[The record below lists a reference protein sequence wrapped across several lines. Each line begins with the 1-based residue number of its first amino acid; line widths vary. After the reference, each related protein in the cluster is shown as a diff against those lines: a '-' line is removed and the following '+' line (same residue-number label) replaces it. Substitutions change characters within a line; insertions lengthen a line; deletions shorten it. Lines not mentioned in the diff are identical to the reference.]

1 MMNIYNIKGE
11 KLGELTPKD
20 IIVNE
25 EPNKGVVHEVL
36 VAELASFRQGSA
48 STKTR
53 AMVRGGGRKPWR
65 QKGTGRAR
73 QGSIRA
79 PQWVGGGS
87 VFGPKTEKD
96 HTKKVNKKV
105 RKLALR
111 SVLADK
117 IRNNQIMILDDY
129 NIETPSTKAVKA
141 FLDKLN
147 LNKNLFVLDNT
158 FNGNN
163 ENLYLSA
170 RNLRDNIVIQ
180 AKEAG
185 VYWLLKY
192 NNIIVTKEALKYFEE
207 ALV

>member
-1 MMNIYNIKGE
+1 MNIYNIKGE
-11 KLGELTPKD
+11 KLGELAPND
-20 IIVNE
+20 ILINE
-25 EPNKGVVHEVL
+25 EPNPGVVHEVL
-36 VAELASFRQGSA
+36 VAELASFRQGTA

-53 AMVRGGGRKPWR
+53 AMVRGGGRKPWK

-111 SVLADK
+111 IVLADK
-117 IRNNQIMILDDY
+117 IKNNQIMILDDY
-129 NIETPSTKAVKA
+129 NIENPSTKTVKA
-141 FLDKLN
+141 FLDRLN
-147 LNKNLFVLDNT
+147 LNKNLFVLDNI
-158 FNGNN
+158 FSNDS

-170 RNLRDNIVIQ
+170 RNLKDNIVIQ